1 MALSKFVT
9 SMWCFFLHFLLFCLE
24 KRLRTWDWAFHF
36 LCQQVQQVFK
46 VFRLNSWNM
55 FILQSWSIAS
65 YHIVKVWQQPSSC
78 SSLIFFPGPPTTE
91 WDPPSLWVLYSFF
104 SHNLD
109 FITRRPLSLALSP
122 GSLCLYLCHQEVLFN
137 LIVCAVYLAASSL
150 LATSVYMQ
158 VVNITSY
165 IIRCQAMSV
174 FLPWKKLFAVAL
186 LLPGPPWI
194 LSLSRSYCRLRELI
208 FNWKRCWKTYFVVLL
223 AMPKF

>member
-1 MALSKFVT
+1 
-9 SMWCFFLHFLLFCLE
+9 
-24 KRLRTWDWAFHF
+24 
-36 LCQQVQQVFK
+36 
-46 VFRLNSWNM
+46 M
-55 FILQSWSIAS
+55 FIVHTTIYDLFHCI
-65 YHIVKVWQQPSSC
+65 IVKVWQQPSSC

-91 WDPPSLWVLYSFF
+91 WDPPSLWVLHSFF
-104 SHNLD
+104 FHNLD

-174 FLPWKKLFAVAL
+174 FLPWKCFLQL
-186 LLPGPPWI
+186 LYYYRVLPGFSVYPALTAAYVSWYLLENI
-194 LSLSRSYCRLRELI
+194 LCCFVGHVEILRSLS
-208 FNWKRCWKTYFVVLL
+208 
-223 AMPKF
+223 KFWSKNR

>member
-1 MALSKFVT
+1 MF
-9 SMWCFFLHFLLFCLE
+9 FFLIFFSFFSE
-24 KRLRTWDWAFHF
+24 RRLRTWDWAFHF
-36 LCQQVQQVFK
+36 LCQQVPQVLM

-55 FILQSWSIAS
+55 FTLNFYDLFHCI
-65 YHIVKVWQQPSSC
+65 IVKAWQQPSSC

-91 WDPPSLWVLYSFF
+91 WDPPSLWVLHSFF
-104 SHNLD
+104 FHNLD
-109 FITRRPLSLALSP
+109 FITWRPFSLALSP

-174 FLPWKKLFAVAL
+174 FMPWKTL
-186 LLPGPPWI
+186 LQLLYYYRVLPGFSVYPALTAAYVSWY
-194 LSLSRSYCRLRELI
+194 LTGKDARKHT
-208 FNWKRCWKTYFVVLL
+208 F
-223 AMPKF
+223 

>member
-1 MALSKFVT
+1 MFLFFIFFFFVQKGSSGLGIGSFTFFVNKFNRCSWFFASTAETCSHYNHDLSNCIV
-9 SMWCFFLHFLLFCLE
+9 
-24 KRLRTWDWAFHF
+24 
-36 LCQQVQQVFK
+36 
-46 VFRLNSWNM
+46 
-55 FILQSWSIAS
+55 
-65 YHIVKVWQQPSSC
+65 VKVWQLPSSC

-91 WDPPSLWVLYSFF
+91 WDPPSLWVLHSFF
-104 SHNLD
+104 FHNLD

-174 FLPWKKLFAVAL
+174 FLSWKKLFAVAL

-194 LSLSRSYCRLRELI
+194 LSLSRSHCRLRELI

-223 AMPKF
+223 AMSKF

>member
-1 MALSKFVT
+1 MF
-9 SMWCFFLHFLLFCLE
+9 FFLIFFSFFRKEAQDLGLGLSLSLSTSSTGTHGFSPQQLKHVHTTTYDLFHC
-24 KRLRTWDWAFHF
+24 
-36 LCQQVQQVFK
+36 
-46 VFRLNSWNM
+46 
-55 FILQSWSIAS
+55 I
-65 YHIVKVWQQPSSC
+65 IVKVWQQPSSC

-91 WDPPSLWVLYSFF
+91 WDPPSLWVLHSFF
-104 SHNLD
+104 FHNLD

-174 FLPWKKLFAVAL
+174 FLPWKTLFPVAL

-223 AMPKF
+223 AMSKF